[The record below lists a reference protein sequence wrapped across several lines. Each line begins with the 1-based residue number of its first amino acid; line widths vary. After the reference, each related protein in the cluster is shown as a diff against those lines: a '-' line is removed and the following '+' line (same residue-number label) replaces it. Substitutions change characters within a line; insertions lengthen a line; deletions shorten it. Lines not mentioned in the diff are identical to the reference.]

1 MQRLP
6 IGYLAPPRGSPTQTA
21 AARSGVYPANQAARY
36 SSAVPVLAAAG
47 RPMPRP
53 APVPSVRTPRS
64 TWLTASATPLRTA
77 WRQSAPGTLRD
88 LPAAS
93 VIDLIAIGEQY
104 LPRAANAAYAAA
116 IRTGETSLEPSVSD
130 GTCLSGLPFACRMPS
145 RSAMRTVS
153 HRPTF
158 FWRARK
164 NVLTEWCVP
173 ERRLNFLPPSPSAA
187 LLSGVE
193 SLTVLPSQSRM
204 PVTRYSRGAISRSP
218 NGTPSSRAAASVNSL
233 KVDPGCM
240 PVLVPW
246 DASAAKLI
254 QVLPRSSSGP
264 SLRSTT
270 M

>member
-64 TWLTASATPLRTA
+64 TWLTASATPLRMA
-77 WRQSAPGTLRD
+77 WRQSAAGTRRD

-104 LPRAANAAYAAA
+104 LPRAPNAAYAAA

-130 GTCLSGLPFACRMPS
+130 GTCLSGSPFAWRMPS

-158 FWRARK
+158 FSRARK
-164 NVLTEWCVP
+164 NVLTEWWVP
-173 ERRLNFLPPSPSAA
+173 VRRLKRLPPSPSAA
-187 LLSGVE
+187 LLSGFVE
-193 SLTVLPSQSRM
+193 FTGSPAQSRN
-204 PVTRYSRGAISRSP
+204 PVGTYSRGAISRSP
-218 NGTPSSRAAASVNSL
+218 KGMSSFSAAASVKTL
-233 KVDPGCM
+233 KVDPEGM
-240 PVLVPW
+240 PRLLPW
-246 DASAAKLI
+246 DWSAAKLI
-254 QVLPRSSSGP
+254 QVLPRCLSGP
-264 SLRSTT
+264 SLRS
-270 M
+270 